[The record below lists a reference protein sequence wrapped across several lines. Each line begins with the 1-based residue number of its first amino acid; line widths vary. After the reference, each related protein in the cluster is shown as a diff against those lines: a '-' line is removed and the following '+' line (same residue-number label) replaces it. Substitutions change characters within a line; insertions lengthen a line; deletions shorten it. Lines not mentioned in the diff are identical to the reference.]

1 MRRRRDRKKEEKEAM
16 IAIMSLSETDDDQFG
31 LMDGKIETMDG
42 KIETMDLLS
51 PEVEEVSVF
60 TATKSLR
67 TLGKR
72 SAI

>member
-1 MRRRRDRKKEEKEAM
+1 MREKEAM
-16 IAIMSLSETDDDQFG
+16 ITITNLNETDDDQFG
-31 LMDGKIETMDG
+31 LMDGKIETMGG

-51 PEVEEVSVF
+51 PEVEEFSVF

-72 SAI
+72 SAS